1 MSQQLLGAYLLL
13 NMIELQIVCERKNL
27 FRLDNLFTYIHILE
41 VAVVVVVE
49 YKRRLSQSRRH
60 LKFRIHNE

>member
-1 MSQQLLGAYLLL
+1 MGAYLLL
-13 NMIELQIVCERKNL
+13 NMIELQIVCKRKNL
-27 FRLDNLFTYIHILE
+27 FRLDNLFTYIYTLE
-41 VAVVVVVE
+41 AAVVVVVIE

>member
-1 MSQQLLGAYLLL
+1 MGAYLLL

-27 FRLDNLFTYIHILE
+27 FRLDNLFTYIYTLE
-41 VAVVVVVE
+41 AAVVVVVIE